1 MMNPHLGKTAIM
13 KALFL
18 LPFCLLSISIW
29 AKNQPQQQEVHYK
42 MSIDLNDNNHQ
53 FTGHSEITYI
63 NHSNDTLNE
72 VYVHLYFNAFQPGS
86 EMDVRSLW
94 IEDPDKRVGDRIS
107 KLKPEEYGHQHIR
120 SMTINGAKG
129 EIQEMGTIAKIK
141 LIKPIYPGKKAKI
154 KMEWNGQV
162 PIQIR
167 RSGRNNAEGVDY
179 SMSQWYPKICGYDKD
194 GWHPN
199 PYIAREFYGEYGT
212 FDVAI
217 KTNKDFVIGGTG
229 EMQSETMIEGNKKI
243 TRFFGKNIHD
253 FVWAADKDYQH
264 DVITLKDGMKV
275 HFYYLKNQGLE
286 ENWKKLEELTPRIFE
301 YMNDHFGKYP
311 YPVYSIIQGGDGG
324 MEYPMAT
331 LITGKRKVGS
341 LVGVTAHELAH
352 SWYQGILGFNESLY
366 FWMDEGFTNFS
377 SDEVMNQLFPNPSN
391 PLHLD
396 AVSGY
401 IQLATSGK
409 EEPMTTHADHFNT
422 NFAYSLAA
430 YSKGQTYLYQLK
442 SWLGEETFYRGMKRF
457 YNQFK
462 FQHPTPYDFLSIMEK
477 ESGMILDWYNEYFVN
492 TTKTIDYSVE
502 NVYEENNTSIV
513 SINRIGDMPVPI
525 EVEIE
530 TMDGQFQYWY
540 ISHDL
545 TRQMQ
550 YPIKG
555 TEIQWISAPF
565 WNWVE
570 KKYLIA
576 LPQGKQ
582 VKKVTIDPY
591 RNWADIEREN
601 NKWESK

>member
-1 MMNPHLGKTAIM
+1 M
-13 KALFL
+13 
-18 LPFCLLSISIW
+18 
-29 AKNQPQQQEVHYK
+29 
-42 MSIDLNDNNHQ
+42 
-53 FTGHSEITYI
+53 
-63 NHSNDTLNE
+63 
-72 VYVHLYFNAFQPGS
+72 
-86 EMDVRSLW
+86 
-94 IEDPDKRVGDRIS
+94 
-107 KLKPEEYGHQHIR
+107 
-120 SMTINGAKG
+120 
-129 EIQEMGTIAKIK
+129 
-141 LIKPIYPGKKAKI
+141 
-154 KMEWNGQV
+154 
-162 PIQIR
+162 
-167 RSGRNNAEGVDY
+167 
-179 SMSQWYPKICGYDKD
+179 
-194 GWHPN
+194 
-199 PYIAREFYGEYGT
+199 
-212 FDVAI
+212 
-217 KTNKDFVIGGTG
+217 
-229 EMQSETMIEGNKKI
+229 
-243 TRFFGKNIHD
+243 
-253 FVWAADKDYQH
+253 
-264 DVITLKDGMKV
+264 
-275 HFYYLKNQGLE
+275 
-286 ENWKKLEELTPRIFE
+286 FE
-301 YMNDHFGKYP
+301 YMNAHFGKYP

-442 SWLGEETFYRGMKRF
+442 SWLGEETFYRAMKRF
-457 YNQFK
+457 YNQYQ
-462 FQHPTPYDFLSIMEK
+462 FQHPTPSDFLSIMEK

-502 NVYEENNTSIV
+502 NVYEENNANIV
-513 SINRIGDMPVPI
+513 SIRRIGNMPVPI

-570 KKYLIA
+570 NKYLIA

-582 VKKVTIDPY
+582 IKKVTIDPN

-601 NKWESK
+601 NAWERK

>member
-1 MMNPHLGKTAIM
+1 
-13 KALFL
+13 
-18 LPFCLLSISIW
+18 
-29 AKNQPQQQEVHYK
+29 
-42 MSIDLNDNNHQ
+42 
-53 FTGHSEITYI
+53 
-63 NHSNDTLNE
+63 
-72 VYVHLYFNAFQPGS
+72 
-86 EMDVRSLW
+86 MDW
-94 IEDPDKRVGDRIS
+94 
-107 KLKPEEYGHQHIR
+107 H
-120 SMTINGAKG
+120 
-129 EIQEMGTIAKIK
+129 
-141 LIKPIYPGKKAKI
+141 
-154 KMEWNGQV
+154 GQV

-167 RSGRNNAEGVDY
+167 RSGRNSAEGVDY

-199 PYIAREFYGEYGT
+199 PYIAREFYGEYGK
-212 FDVAI
+212 FEVEI
-217 KTNKDFVIGGTG
+217 NINKDFVVAATGVQFKEVLLENNRKSVCFTG
-229 EMQSETMIEGNKKI
+229 E
-243 TRFFGKNIHD
+243 NIHD
-253 FVWAADKDYQH
+253 FVWAADRDYQH

-275 HFYYLKNQGLE
+275 HFYYLKNQGLD
-286 ENWKKLEELTPRIFE
+286 ENWKKLEELTPRIFD

-396 AVSGY
+396 AVGGY

-422 NFAYSLAA
+422 NYAYSLAA

-457 YNQFK
+457 YNQFQ
-462 FQHPTPYDFLSIMEK
+462 FQHPTPSDFLSIMEK

-502 NVYEENNTSIV
+502 NVYEENNANIV
-513 SINRIGDMPVPI
+513 SIRRIGDMPVPI

-570 KKYLIA
+570 NKYLIV

-582 VKKVTIDPY
+582 IKKVTIDPY

-601 NKWESK
+601 NVWERK